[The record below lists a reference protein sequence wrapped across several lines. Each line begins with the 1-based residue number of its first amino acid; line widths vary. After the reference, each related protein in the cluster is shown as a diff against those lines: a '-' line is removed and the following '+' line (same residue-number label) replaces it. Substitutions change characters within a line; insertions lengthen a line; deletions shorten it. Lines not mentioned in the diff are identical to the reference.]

1 MSVLMS
7 IQEDDFDIGVEHQRL
22 KSAGNGVGA
31 IVTFTGLVREFESD
45 PKSADFQ
52 ANLST
57 LTLEYYPEMTEQL
70 LAEIIQQ
77 SFDRWPLVGVSVV
90 HRVGSLKPNDQIVF
104 VGVASE
110 HRQEAFQAAQ
120 FLMDYLKTR
129 ATFWKKI
136 EVDGESHWAEAKVSD
151 NVAAAKW
158 EGGNVEKC

>member
-1 MSVLMS
+1 
-7 IQEDDFDIGVEHQRL
+7 
-22 KSAGNGVGA
+22 
-31 IVTFTGLVREFESD
+31 LVREFESE

-52 ANLST
+52 GNLST
-57 LTLEYYPEMTEQL
+57 LTLEYYPEMTEKL

-77 SFDRWPLVGVSVV
+77 SFDRWPLIAVSVV

-110 HRQEAFQAAQ
+110 HRLEAFQAAQ

-136 EVDGESHWAEAKVSD
+136 EMNGQSHWAEAKVSD
-151 NVAAAKW
+151 NVAATKW
-158 EGGNVEKC
+158 EG

>member
-7 IQEDDFDIGVEHQRL
+7 IQEDDFDIGVEHLRL
-22 KSAGNGVGA
+22 KSSGNGVGA
-31 IVTFTGLVREFESD
+31 IVTFTGLVREFESE

-52 ANLST
+52 GNLST
-57 LTLEYYPEMTEQL
+57 LTLEYYPEMTEKL

-77 SFDRWPLVGVSVV
+77 SFDRWPLVAVSVV

-110 HRQEAFQAAQ
+110 HRLEAFQAAQ

-136 EVDGESHWAEAKVSD
+136 EMDGQSHWAEAKVSD

-158 EGGNVEKC
+158 EG